1 MNRKMWIDGVMG
13 LIVGDALGVPVEFKS
28 RHELTENPVENMRAY
43 GTFHQPAGTWSD
55 DSSMVLATI
64 DSLKDGY
71 NPEDIMKKFV
81 RWIRWAAYT
90 PFGKV
95 FDSGIS
101 TRDAVFKYVN
111 KKRIGGCDGE
121 HDNGNGS
128 LMRILPVCLFA
139 YDQQKKNGMSD
150 EDAIYMIHEVS
161 ALTHAHIRS
170 LIACGLYF
178 FMVRAILDGE
188 DNLTVRLQNGLDDGF
203 AFYAED
209 MADQKELKYYDR
221 IRNLNDFAAAD
232 VDDIKSTGYVVA
244 SLEAALWCLVNT
256 DNYKECMLKAVNLGS
271 DTDTVAAIAGGL
283 AGLFYGHNGIPQDWL
298 DVIQKKEW
306 IENLLMQMTEVSL
319 G

>member
-1 MNRKMWIDGVMG
+1 MNRNIWRDGVMG
-13 LIVGDALGVPVEFKS
+13 LVVGDALGVPVEFKS
-28 RHELTENPVENMRAY
+28 RWELTQNPVENMRAY
-43 GTFHQPAGTWSD
+43 GTFNQPAGTWSD
-55 DSSMVLATI
+55 DSSMVFATM

-71 NPEDIMKKFV
+71 DLEDIMKKFV
-81 RWIRWAAYT
+81 RWIKWSAYT

-111 KKRIGGCDGE
+111 KNRIDGCDGE

-128 LMRILPVCLFA
+128 LMRILPICLFA
-139 YDQQKKNGMSD
+139 YDQQKKNGITD

-178 FMVRAILDGE
+178 FMVRAILDGG
-188 DNLTVRLQNGLDDGF
+188 DDLTVNLQNGLDD
-203 AFYAED
+203 AFTFYVED
-209 MADQKELKYYDR
+209 MTDPKELKHYDR
-221 IRNLNDFAAAD
+221 IRELKDFAATD

-256 DNYKECMLKAVNLGS
+256 DNYKDCMLKAVNLGS

-283 AGLFYGHNGIPQDWL
+283 AGLFYGQDGIPQDWL
-298 DVIQKKEW
+298 DVIQKRDW
-306 IENLLMQMTEVSL
+306 IENMLMQMPEVTL

>member
-1 MNRKMWIDGVMG
+1 MNRNIWRDGVMG
-13 LIVGDALGVPVEFKS
+13 LVVGDALGVPVEFKS
-28 RHELTENPVENMRAY
+28 RWELTQNPVENMRAY
-43 GTFHQPAGTWSD
+43 GTFNQPAGTWSD
-55 DSSMVLATI
+55 DSSMVFATM
-64 DSLKDGY
+64 DSLKEGY
-71 NPEDIMKKFV
+71 DLEDIMKKFV
-81 RWIRWAAYT
+81 RWIKWSAYT

-111 KKRIGGCDGE
+111 KNRIDGCDGE

-128 LMRILPVCLFA
+128 LMRILPICLFA
-139 YDQQKKNGMSD
+139 YDQQKKNGITD

-178 FMVRAILDGE
+178 FMVRAILDGG
-188 DNLTVRLQNGLDDGF
+188 DDLTVNLQNGLDD
-203 AFYAED
+203 AFTFYVED
-209 MADQKELKYYDR
+209 MTDPKELKHYDR
-221 IRNLNDFAAAD
+221 IRELKDFAATD

-256 DNYKECMLKAVNLGS
+256 DNYKDCMLKAVNLGS
-271 DTDTVAAIAGGL
+271 DTDTVAVIAGGL
-283 AGLFYGHNGIPQDWL
+283 AGLFYGQDGIPQDWL
-298 DVIQKKEW
+298 DVIQKRDW
-306 IENLLMQMTEVSL
+306 IENMLMQMPEVTL